1 MCIARH
7 LITACFLTEEVMHM
21 PNSAC
26 IHVHVHELYGCL
38 YAYVLSL
45 QYYRS
50 PLHCACQ
57 DGNPDAA
64 EILLQAGANV
74 QLADRVSI

>member
-7 LITACFLTEEVMHM
+7 LITACFLTEEVMHITS
-21 PNSAC
+21 SAY
-26 IHVHVHELYGCL
+26 IHVYELYACL
-38 YAYVLSL
+38 CAYVLSL

-50 PLHCACQ
+50 PLHCACE